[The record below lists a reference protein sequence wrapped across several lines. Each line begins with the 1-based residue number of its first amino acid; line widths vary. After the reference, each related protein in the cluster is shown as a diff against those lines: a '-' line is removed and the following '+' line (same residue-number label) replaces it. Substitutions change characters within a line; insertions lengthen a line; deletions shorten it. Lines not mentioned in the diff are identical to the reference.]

1 MTTLVFCLE
10 EASAKA
16 MLQGVLPRLLPDDIA
31 VQYIVF
37 EGKQD
42 MHKQL
47 IKRLR
52 FWQKPD
58 SRFVVMRDQDSGDC
72 EVIRQ
77 QLQDLC
83 REAGRE
89 DTLVRVACRELE
101 SFYLGDLQA
110 VEAGLALKG
119 LARQQVNRKF
129 RDPDALVNAAEEL
142 SKLTGKRYQ
151 KLGGSRSIGPH
162 LNLDD
167 DGNTSRSFKAL
178 FEGVR
183 KVSKEMCSD
192 AQALA

>member
-47 IKRLR
+47 VKRLR

-72 EVIRQ
+72 RVVRQ
-77 QLQDLC
+77 ELLDLC

-89 DTLVRVACRELE
+89 DALVRVACCELE

-110 VEAGLALKG
+110 VEAGLAIKG
-119 LARQQVNRKF
+119 LARQQSNRKF

-142 SKLTGKRYQ
+142 GKLTGKRYQ

-162 LNLDD
+162 LNLDY
-167 DGNTSRSFKAL
+167 GANTSRSFNAL
-178 FEGVR
+178 VEGVR
-183 KVSKEMCSD
+183 RVSKEMCSD
-192 AQALA
+192 A